1 MFAAVNIIRV
11 PRRTGSYP
19 AALYASCM
27 KMASHGIL
35 SYLHLHP
42 EGQKYGAVTFLTS
55 VKSVHFRVKQ
65 SEKDEKTSK
74 SNREILFIFT

>member
-1 MFAAVNIIRV
+1 
-11 PRRTGSYP
+11 
-19 AALYASCM
+19 M

-42 EGQKYGAVTFLTS
+42 EGQKYGAVTFLTF

-65 SEKDEKTSK
+65 SEQDKKTSK

>member
-1 MFAAVNIIRV
+1 
-11 PRRTGSYP
+11 
-19 AALYASCM
+19 M

-55 VKSVHFRVKQ
+55 VKSVHFRMKQ
-65 SEKDEKTSK
+65 SEKDEKSSK
-74 SNREILFIFT
+74 SNVEILLTFT

>member
-19 AALYASCM
+19 AALYASRM

-55 VKSVHFRVKQ
+55 MKSVHFRVKQ
-65 SEKDEKTSK
+65 SEQDEKTSK
-74 SNREILFIFT
+74 RNRKILLIFT